1 MNLPRFIL
9 TAGLLATLPILRAAE
24 QPATPPPEET
34 VVLPTFEVPGKFP
47 AEGWVYARIG
57 QTEFLSQLSEKQTRV
72 FADDFAIFQ
81 EFVRA
86 RYPEAA
92 LPADQPVT
100 VVLCNSTASFRQFG
114 GSTEKFTDLL
124 PHSNR
129 FILIDASQVHYVERS
144 IRRRWMDLAFNYQ
157 PPGKYPLWRQWAAR
171 ELLTVLRIN
180 GDRLEVGYPPYN
192 PHSEGGKIV
201 KPMGA
206 PMPPSVV
213 SNQFYLMAN
222 TVLPLGSVFQGK
234 RPWPEGADSYSFRM
248 EATAFSHMCQF
259 STRHTKWREPYKKF
273 VTRLEAEPYSAELF
287 QECFGKSPKD
297 MERLLRDYIFSPSLK
312 YESLRFKFP
321 PTADFEVRE
330 ALPVEVLRLLRE
342 SQRLL
347 AVAEAEKTR

>member
-9 TAGLLATLPILRAAE
+9 TAGLLVVLPILRAAE
-24 QPATPPPEET
+24 QPTIPPPEET

-57 QTEFLSQLSEKQTRV
+57 QTEFLSQLPEKQTRI
-72 FADDFAIFQ
+72 FADDLAVFQ

-129 FILIDASQVHYVERS
+129 FILIDTSQVNYVERS

-157 PPGKYPLWRQWAAR
+157 EPDKYPLWRQWAAR
-171 ELLTVLRIN
+171 ELLSVLRIS
-180 GDRLEVGYPPYN
+180 GDRLEVGYPPHN

-201 KPMGA
+201 KPIGA
-206 PMPPSVV
+206 PMPPSVI
-213 SNQFYLMAN
+213 SKQFYLMAN
-222 TVLPLGSVFQGK
+222 TVLPLETIFQGK
-234 RPWPEGADSYSFRM
+234 RPWAEGADSYTFRM

-259 STRHTKWREPYKKF
+259 STRHKKWRESYKKF
-273 VTRLEAEPYSAELF
+273 VSRLETEAYSGKLF

-297 MERLLRDYIFSPSLK
+297 MERLLRDYIFSPSIK

-321 PTADFEVRE
+321 PTPAFEVRE

-347 AVAEAEKTR
+347 AVANMEKSR